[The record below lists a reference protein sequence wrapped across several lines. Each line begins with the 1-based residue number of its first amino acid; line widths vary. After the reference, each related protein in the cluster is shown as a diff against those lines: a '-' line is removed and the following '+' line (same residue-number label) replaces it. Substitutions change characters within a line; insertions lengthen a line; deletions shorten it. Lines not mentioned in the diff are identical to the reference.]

1 MKYIDCHTHA
11 HFEAYKDDMKEVIA
25 RALAADT
32 WLVNVGTDKETSRQ
46 AVAVAEAYP
55 EGVYATVGLHPT
67 HSHKSFHDPEESAT
81 ENTGEDFDYA
91 YYKALAEHP
100 KSVAIGECGL
110 DYFRMDGDIEHN
122 KKRQK
127 EAFEMQIALSKETAR
142 PLMIHCRDAF
152 MDLIPMLSYRKA
164 ELNPEPGIIHFFTGT
179 IEEAKQLMELGFS
192 FTFGGS
198 ITFPPRKGEDGHPLH
213 KIIQAL
219 PSDRI
224 LTETDA
230 PYLAPVPYRGKRN
243 EPSYVVEVVK
253 KMAEL
258 RGVTLAEMAS
268 VIAVN
273 ARRVLKLPS

>member
-11 HFEAYKDDMKEVIA
+11 HFEAYKDDMREVIA

-32 WLVNVGTDKETSRQ
+32 WLVNVGTDRKTSRQ
-46 AVAVAEAYP
+46 AVEVAEAYP

-67 HSHKSFHDPEESAT
+67 HSHKSFHDPEESAE
-81 ENTGEDFDYA
+81 ENTGEDFDHA
-91 YYKALAEHP
+91 YYKSLAEHP
-100 KSVAIGECGL
+100 KTVAIGECGL
-110 DYFRMDGDIEHN
+110 DYFRMEGDVARN

-127 EAFEMQIALSKETAR
+127 EAFEMQIALSRETKR

-152 MDLIPMLSYRKA
+152 MDLIPMLFERRNA
-164 ELNPEPGIIHFFTGT
+164 LNSEPGIIHFFTGT
-179 IEEAKQLMELGFS
+179 LEEANQLMELGFS

-198 ITFPPRKGEDGHPLH
+198 ITFPARKGENGHPLH
-213 KIIQAL
+213 GIIRAL
-219 PSDRI
+219 PSDRL

-258 RGVTLAEMAS
+258 RRVAVEEMADT
-268 VIAVN
+268 IAKN
-273 ARRVLKLPS
+273 ARRVLRIPG